1 MDKLYKLID
10 EIRVYGENNS
20 VPIMSRD
27 TITTIQRI
35 IKDNNIKSILEV
47 GTAIGYSTICFAS
60 TGIDKI
66 ESIERDK
73 ERYDIA
79 VSNVEKSGLN
89 NISLNLMDVFDF
101 NTDSKYDLII
111 IDAAKSQNRRIFEK
125 FMNNLNENGIIIID
139 NLSFHGF
146 VGKSNEIKSRN
157 LRQMVRKIEKFIEY
171 LKNNDEFDTEFIEV
185 GDTLGVCK
193 KRIYNYT

>member
-27 TITTIQRI
+27 TITTIQNI
-35 IKDNNIKSILEV
+35 IKENNIKTILEI

-73 ERYDIA
+73 DRYIKA
-79 VSNVEKSGLN
+79 VSNVEKSN
-89 NISLNLMDVFDF
+89 SKNISLNLMDAFDF
-101 NTDSKYDLII
+101 NTKDKYDLII
-111 IDAAKSQNRRIFEK
+111 IDAAKSQNRKIFEK

-139 NLSFHGF
+139 NLSFHGY

-171 LKNNDEFDTEFIEV
+171 LKENNEFQVEFIEV

-193 KRIYNYT
+193 RKNL

>member
-10 EIRVYGENNS
+10 EIREYGENNS

-27 TITTIQRI
+27 TITTIQNI
-35 IKDNNIKSILEV
+35 IKENNVKTILEI
-47 GTAIGYSTICFAS
+47 GTAIGYYTICFAS

-66 ESIERDK
+66 ESIERD
-73 ERYDIA
+73 EDRYIKA
-79 VSNVEKSGLN
+79 VSNVEKSNLK
-89 NISLNLMDVFDF
+89 NISLNLMDAFDF
-101 NTDSKYDLII
+101 NTKDKYDLII
-111 IDAAKSQNRRIFEK
+111 IDAAKSQNKKIFEK
-125 FMNNLNENGIIIID
+125 FMNNLNQNGIIIID
-139 NLSFHGF
+139 NLSFHGY

-171 LKNNDEFDTEFIEV
+171 LKENKEFQVEFIEV

-193 KRIYNYT
+193 RKNL